1 MRDWRWGPGTRSPS
15 RVPGGWLTTWRFTS
29 RIYRHLPLKESKRET
44 IEKIPKPLRHKTYSS
59 KRQPEFGKT
68 RENEKLKNSR
78 RDFLKKTGLTLGSL
92 IILPSRSL
100 LA

>member
-29 RIYRHLPLKESKRET
+29 RIYRHLPLKGSKRET

-68 RENEKLKNSR
+68 REKYSYINNLLYIFKHKYNTIKLIFCH
-78 RDFLKKTGLTLGSL
+78 DL
-92 IILPSRSL
+92 IM
-100 LA
+100 